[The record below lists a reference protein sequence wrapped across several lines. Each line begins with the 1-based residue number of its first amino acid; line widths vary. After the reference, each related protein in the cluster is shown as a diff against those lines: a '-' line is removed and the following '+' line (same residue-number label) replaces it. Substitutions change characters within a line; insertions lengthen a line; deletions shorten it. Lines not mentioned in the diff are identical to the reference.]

1 MDLRQLKYFI
11 TVVQE
16 KNYSKAAKILH
27 ISQPSLSNA
36 IMKLEHEVGMKLLE
50 RNTRGLFLT
59 EAGNIYYLRAKELL
73 RKFDN
78 TLKELDEMK
87 KVGNGKIC
95 VGLIESSKF
104 WFPEVVKNFKETY
117 PQVHFKIREI
127 LGHDQVID
135 SLIHHDVH
143 FSITNQPI
151 NDKEII
157 LTPIYEEN
165 LVLLTHIEDELNT
178 KESISLE
185 DLADKDFIISTTGFQ
200 TRENVLYA
208 FKTEKV
214 NPNIMFEIE
223 RLETACSLIEQGLG
237 VTILPESYIKYTN
250 HPSITTHT
258 IKSDLLKRTVY
269 LARLKDRYLSPA
281 VYDLIHMVESFFN
294 SSKQ

>member
-1 MDLRQLKYFI
+1 MKMDLRQLRYFI

-36 IMKLEHEVGMKLLE
+36 IMKLEYEVGMKLLE
-50 RNTRGLFLT
+50 RTTRGLSLT
-59 EAGNIYYLRAKELL
+59 EAGNIYYMRSKELL

-87 KVGNGKIC
+87 KIGNGKIC
-95 VGLIESSKF
+95 IGLIESSKF
-104 WFPEVVKNFKETY
+104 WFPKVVKNFKENY
-117 PQVHFKIREI
+117 PNVYFQLREI
-127 LGHDQVID
+127 LGYEQVIE

-157 LTPIYEEN
+157 LNPIYEEK
-165 LVLLTHIEDELNT
+165 LVLLTHSNDELNL
-178 KESISLE
+178 KESISLH
-185 DLADKDFIISTTGFQ
+185 DLAHKDFIISTIGFQ
-200 TRENVLYA
+200 TRENVLHA
-208 FKTEKV
+208 FKNEKV
-214 NPNIMFEIE
+214 TPNIMYEIE

-250 HPSITTHT
+250 HPGITTRT
-258 IKSDLLKRTVY
+258 IQSDLLKRTVY

-281 VYDLIHMVESFFN
+281 IYELISMVEGFF
-294 SSKQ
+294 K